1 MANAVRRMMIAEVPT
16 LAIDSVE
23 IFRNTTVLTDEFLA
37 HRLGLIPLTSEHV
50 AKFEYSRDCTCDEG
64 CRDCQIEFSLDV
76 TCTEKEISVTTA
88 DLRSALDEEGFRVVP
103 VSFPAMPV
111 VATAQGRCVL
121 RRRPPSSRG
130 TRRLNMLARPDFTP
144 RRLPRKRPTR
154 TTTKAATTSLSSRC
168 ARGNGC
174 ISGPMHAKG
183 LARSTPSG
191 SRQLVLPSSTIQ
203 TTRCATPSSSTLT
216 CGRRA
221 RSVPSRA
228 HARCNGRWSGS
239 VPRRLCVAVDRSPK
253 PHHFP
258 PGRRA

>member
-1 MANAVRRMMIAEVPT
+1 MSFHADPTVEITDVGQESVSFVLRGSELAMANAVRRMMIAEVPT

-121 RRRPPSSRG
+121 RRRP
-130 TRRLNMLARPDFTP
+130 
-144 RRLPRKRPTR
+144 RLPV
-154 TTTKAATTSLSSRC
+154 
-168 ARGNGC
+168 
-174 ISGPMHAKG
+174 GP
-183 LARSTPSG
+183 
-191 SRQLVLPSSTIQ
+191 
-203 TTRCATPSSSTLT
+203 
-216 CGRRA
+216 
-221 RSVPSRA
+221 
-228 HARCNGRWSGS
+228 
-239 VPRRLCVAVDRSPK
+239 VA
-253 PHHFP
+253 
-258 PGRRA
+258 